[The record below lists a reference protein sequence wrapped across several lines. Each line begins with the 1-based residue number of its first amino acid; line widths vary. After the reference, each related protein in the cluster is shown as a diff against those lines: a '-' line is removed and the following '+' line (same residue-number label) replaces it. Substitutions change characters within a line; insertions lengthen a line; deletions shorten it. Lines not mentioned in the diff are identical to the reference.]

1 MTNKE
6 KDNLHT
12 NKEKSNEI
20 VEKVDEKTLKEI
32 EEIETKNKRDLT
44 GLWSIPII
52 VASIGLFVFHM
63 YTGWFGA
70 YFSLIQRSIHFM
82 FILTL
87 TFSLFARSKKTPRD
101 KIQFYDLI
109 FIGMSIILC
118 FYILTNIHELVWRA
132 GAANSMDVFLGVI
145 LVLLTLEATRRAVG
159 IPLMLVA
166 VFFLLYALVFGPYM
180 PGRFSHGTFS
190 IRRVAY
196 YLYLTDA

>member
-1 MTNKE
+1 MINKE
-6 KDNLHT
+6 KENLQT
-12 NKEKSNEI
+12 DKENSDEI
-20 VEKVDEKTLKEI
+20 EVKVDKKILKEI

-52 VASIGLFVFHM
+52 VASIGLFIFHM

-109 FIGMSIILC
+109 FIGISIILC
-118 FYILTNIHELVWRA
+118 YYILINYKELVWRA
-132 GAANSMDVFLGVI
+132 GAANPMDVFLGVI
-145 LVLLTLEATRRAVG
+145 LVFLTYFGSNPKSGGSSFNVSGSIFSFIRLSLRA
-159 IPLMLVA
+159 
-166 VFFLLYALVFGPYM
+166 LYAGKVFSWNLFYKEG
-180 PGRFSHGTFS
+180 SLLS
-190 IRRVAY
+190 
-196 YLYLTDA
+196 LSD

>member
-1 MTNKE
+1 MISKE
-6 KDNLHT
+6 KEDLKTDKVENY
-12 NKEKSNEI
+12 EI
-20 VEKVDEKTLKEI
+20 EAKVDEKVLKEI

-52 VASIGLFVFHM
+52 VASIGLFLFHM

-109 FIGMSIILC
+109 FIGISMILC
-118 FYILTNIHELVWRA
+118 YYILTNYKELVWRA
-132 GAANSMDVFLGVI
+132 GAANRMDVFL
-145 LVLLTLEATRRAVG
+145 
-159 IPLMLVA
+159 
-166 VFFLLYALVFGPYM
+166 
-180 PGRFSHGTFS
+180 
-190 IRRVAY
+190 
-196 YLYLTDA
+196 

>member
-1 MTNKE
+1 MINKE
-6 KDNLHT
+6 KENLQT
-12 NKEKSNEI
+12 DKENSDEI
-20 VEKVDEKTLKEI
+20 EVKVDKKILKEI

-52 VASIGLFVFHM
+52 VASIGLFIFHM

-87 TFSLFARSKKTPRD
+87 TFSLFARGKKTPRD

-109 FIGMSIILC
+109 FIGISIILC
-118 FYILTNIHELVWRA
+118 YYILTNYKELVWRA
-132 GAANSMDVFLGVI
+132 GAANPMDVFLGVV

-159 IPLMLVA
+159 LPLMLVA
-166 VFFLLYALVFGPYM
+166 AFFLLYALVFGPYM

-190 IRRVAY
+190 IKRVAY
-196 YLYLTDA
+196 YLY